1 VIVKEYLDA
10 ECVLGILFEKNILTR
25 REWKNKSNQMR
36 YYYVRF
42 EHTGS
47 ARVSSF
53 VIYVNNSKHCIG
65 KRALENQAMRFGFDC
80 GEIYEECK
88 IAT

>member
-1 VIVKEYLDA
+1 VEEYLDA
-10 ECVLGILFEKNILTR
+10 ECVLEILFEKNILER

-42 EHTGS
+42 EHGGS

-53 VIYVNNSKHCIG
+53 VIYVNDSRHCIG
-65 KRALENQAMRFGFDC
+65 KRAFENQVTRFGSDC
-80 GEIYEECK
+80 GGIYEECK
-88 IAT
+88 IAA